1 LNIVLTTDYYPPH
14 IGGVETVT
22 SELAREL
29 CNMDHRVSI
38 ITLSNT
44 NHDPVA
50 ENIDNLRIYKAKSH
64 ELTGI
69 LGLQSA
75 FSSET
80 SRLIRK
86 VCRKESAD
94 ILHANNLFYSTTIA
108 ASASKR
114 SLKLPLVTTLHIGST
129 SHLEGPMRIL
139 TRFYERT
146 IGRWILD
153 QSDHVVAVSDAVRT
167 YLGALNVPN
176 SKISVIPNGVD
187 LNANTPNFG
196 HRNTETRIACIGRL
210 ISNKGPQYFVEAAP
224 IILHKFPST
233 KFLIIG
239 EGPLL
244 SSLHSR
250 VKELGVKDHFQF
262 LGAVP
267 KLSTFLRDCDVYVR
281 PSLTEGMPLTVLEA
295 MACGIP
301 TVATRIEGA
310 AEILT
315 HGDTG
320 FLVEP
325 KNVDQLAFY
334 ISKLVGDPEL
344 RSRMGK
350 RARESVEN
358 HNDWKA
364 VAIQTSRVY
373 ESVLTS

>member
-1 LNIVLTTDYYPPH
+1 LNIVITTDYYPPH

-22 SELAREL
+22 FELAHEL
-29 CNMDHRVSI
+29 SNMDHRVSV
-38 ITLSNT
+38 ITLSND
-44 NHDPVA
+44 NVA
-50 ENIDNLRIYKAKSH
+50 ENSGHLKIYKAKSH
-64 ELTGI
+64 EFTRVLGI
-69 LGLQSA
+69 QSA

-80 SRLIRK
+80 GRLIRK

-129 SHLEGPMRIL
+129 SHLEGPVGIL
-139 TRFYERT
+139 TRFYART

-153 QSDHVVAVSDAVRT
+153 RSDHIVAVSDAIRA
-167 YLGALNVPN
+167 YLRALSVPS

-187 LNANTPNFG
+187 LHINTPNFS
-196 HRNTETRIACIGRL
+196 HRNKELRIAFVGRL

-224 IILHKFPST
+224 IILHEFPSA

-244 SSLHSR
+244 SALHSR
-250 VKELGVKDHFQF
+250 VQKLRVKDRFQF
-262 LGAVP
+262 LGSVP
-267 KLSTFLRDCDVYVR
+267 KLSTFLRNCDVYVR

-301 TVATRIEGA
+301 TVATRIEGVT
-310 AEILT
+310 EILT

-325 KNVDQLAFY
+325 RNVDQLAFY
-334 ISKLVGDPEL
+334 ISKLIGDPEL

-358 HNDWKA
+358 HNNWKTVA
-364 VAIQTSRVY
+364 VQTSRVY
-373 ESVLTS
+373 ESVLGS